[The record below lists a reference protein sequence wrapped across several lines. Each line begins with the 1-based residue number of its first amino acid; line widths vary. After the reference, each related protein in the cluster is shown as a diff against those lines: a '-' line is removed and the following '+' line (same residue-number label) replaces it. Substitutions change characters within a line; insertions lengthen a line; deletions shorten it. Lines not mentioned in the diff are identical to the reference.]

1 LGRSTTTS
9 TSSGIAQ
16 EYVTMTM
23 TDDSYNPTR
32 EKRKKMFLYIR
43 AGIIVMY
50 RHRHVVRSG
59 SGSMET
65 ALTSKAKK
73 HLRCAANELALTLPI
88 SGSQVNYFLT
98 RAVDVMH
105 NAVKLKAR
113 GCINEGPVRLLEHV
127 VRLHAKRTVTGP

>member
-1 LGRSTTTS
+1 
-9 TSSGIAQ
+9 
-16 EYVTMTM
+16 
-23 TDDSYNPTR
+23 
-32 EKRKKMFLYIR
+32 
-43 AGIIVMY
+43 
-50 RHRHVVRSG
+50 
-59 SGSMET
+59 MET

-98 RAVDVMH
+98 KAVDVMH

-113 GCINEGPVRLLEHV
+113 GCINEGPVRLLEHI